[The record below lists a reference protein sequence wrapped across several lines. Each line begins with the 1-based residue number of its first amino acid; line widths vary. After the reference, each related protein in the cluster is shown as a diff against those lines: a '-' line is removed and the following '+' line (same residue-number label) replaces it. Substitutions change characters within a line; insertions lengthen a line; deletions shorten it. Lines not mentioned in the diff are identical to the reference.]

1 MPDETDVPSEPRAAV
16 DALAD
21 HLVATADRP
30 VPPSTNRWLCE
41 AEAVARDAASDGLD
55 SHVRRKRVQQ
65 TADLL
70 ESADK
75 TGDEAADRHIE
86 AAIECCQVILN
97 NDPS

>member
-1 MPDETDVPSEPRAAV
+1 MTDKTDVPSEVTVAV

-21 HLVATADRP
+21 HLTATADRP
-30 VPPSTNRWLCE
+30 VPPSTNRWLSE
-41 AEAVARDAASDGLD
+41 AEAVARGAASE

-75 TGDEAADRHIE
+75 TGDKVADRCIE
-86 AAIECCQVILN
+86 AAIECCQVILDS
-97 NDPS
+97 DPS